1 MKEEKADII
10 WTDPPYGVSYVGKTA
25 DALTIENDG
34 SSQFEEVLCGA
45 LDTILSVSRP
55 GAACYVAAPAGPAGV
70 PFAVELLRRDLF
82 RQRLAWVKS
91 SMVLGHS
98 DYHYRHEDIYFGY
111 VPGATGRKGRG
122 GVGWYGDNSQTSVL
136 EFKKPNANPDHPT
149 MKPIDLIQYCLK
161 NSSAPSQIVFDPF
174 GGSGSTLIAAHQL
187 GRIARLIELDPR
199 YVDVICRRWQ
209 EQTGTLPINEASG
222 QEHDFLED

>member
-1 MKEEKADII
+1 
-10 WTDPPYGVSYVGKTA
+10 
-25 DALTIENDG
+25 
-34 SSQFEEVLCGA
+34 
-45 LDTILSVSRP
+45 
-55 GAACYVAAPAGPAGV
+55 
-70 PFAVELLRRDLF
+70 
-82 RQRLAWVKS
+82 
-91 SMVLGHS
+91 
-98 DYHYRHEDIYFGY
+98 
-111 VPGATGRKGRG
+111 
-122 GVGWYGDNSQTSVL
+122 
-136 EFKKPNANPDHPT
+136 
-149 MKPIDLIQYCLK
+149 LK